1 LVSFFLGHA
10 QAQFA
15 ARLLADIE
23 EAGVI
28 EVLLPSDADEAG
40 HRG

>member
-1 LVSFFLGHA
+1 MFFPRLV

-15 ARLLADIE
+15 PHLLADIE

-28 EVLLPSDADEAG
+28 EVLLPRDPDEAG
-40 HRG
+40 HHG